1 LQHNGAG
8 MPHDQDGL
16 LKTGERVSIRPIRP
30 DDEALLVRFHEGL
43 SDQTVYFRYF
53 HMMKLR
59 QRISQAR
66 LRKVCRPDPAHE
78 LALVAIG
85 TNPTDLTAEL
95 MGVARLHKAP
105 GSTVG
110 EFSIV
115 VADRFQG
122 IGLGGALM
130 QRLIRV
136 ARADGLTRLQ
146 ADVLSAN
153 ANMKKMCQRV
163 GIPVLPTDD
172 PQLFRADYAL

>member
-1 LQHNGAG
+1 

-30 DDEALLVRFHEGL
+30 DDDALLIRFHEGL

-53 HMMKLR
+53 HMMQLR
-59 QRISQAR
+59 QRISAAR
-66 LRKVCRPDPAHE
+66 LRRVCRPDPARE
-78 LALVAIG
+78 VALVAIG
-85 TNPTDLTAEL
+85 TKPSDLTAEL

-105 GSTVG
+105 ATTMG

-122 IGLGGALM
+122 LGLGGALM

-146 ADVLSAN
+146 ADVLAGN
-153 ANMKKMCQRV
+153 ASMRKMCQRI
-163 GIPVLPTDD
+163 GIAVVPTDD
-172 PQLFRADYAL
+172 PQVFRADCRI

>member
-1 LQHNGAG
+1 

-43 SDQTVYFRYF
+43 SDQTVYLRYF
-53 HMMKLR
+53 HMMKLT
-59 QRISQAR
+59 QRVSAAR
-66 LRKVCRPDPAHE
+66 LCRVCRPDPARE
-78 LALVAIG
+78 VALVAIG

-95 MGVARLHKAP
+95 MGVARLHKTP
-105 GSTVG
+105 GATLG

-122 IGLGGALM
+122 LGLGGALM

-146 ADVLSAN
+146 ADVMSSN
-153 ANMKKMCQRV
+153 ANMKKMCRRI
-163 GIPVLPTDD
+163 GIPVVPTGD
-172 PQLFRADYAL
+172 PHLFRADYEI

>member
-1 LQHNGAG
+1 

-16 LKTGERVSIRPIRP
+16 LKTGQRVSIRPIRP

-43 SDQTVYFRYF
+43 SDLTVYSRYF
-53 HMMKLR
+53 HMMQLT
-59 QRISQAR
+59 QRISPAR
-66 LRKVCRPDPAHE
+66 LRRVCRPDPAE
-78 LALVAIG
+78 EVALVAIG
-85 TNPTDLTAEL
+85 TNPTDLRPEL
-95 MGVARLHKAP
+95 MGVARLHKLPA
-105 GSTVG
+105 TTHG

-122 IGLGGALM
+122 MGLGGALM

-153 ANMKKMCQRV
+153 ANMRKMCQRI
-163 GIPVLPTDD
+163 GIPIVPTDD
-172 PQLFRADYAL
+172 PQVFRADYPL